1 MLNVGFPIHLVML
14 ASVMVSV
21 YGRVA
26 FDDWHCGSNDFTRQ
40 MSFESITEKCES
52 IMLTVNH
59 CCVVHDVC
67 YTHQLGQERC
77 DEEFCECNRKAA
89 LVRHDCSNLLEA
101 SCSLVQLFGFGAY
114 HNSANYTEPD
124 DLVKHMLRSDL
135 LRPHLAGVYQR
146 CRTVNATTSSCALQ
160 HNLCDDS
167 PIECAEAL
175 AGCLHDAA
183 SVDGS
188 EPCREAVEQVCSAAL
203 DEANN
208 WHNFFRNLRFLS
220 SNMLKVLIGVCLV
233 MLICFVVRQRNS
245 MKVDEKLLEYSPV

>member
-1 MLNVGFPIHLVML
+1 MKKSALAASHSLEEWLERKTDEMLNIGFPIYLVMLASVMVSGSFLLLILHSFVLKSSFSHSLQFQEMLNVGFPIHLVML

-26 FDDWHCGSNDFTRQ
+26 FDDWHCGSSDFTRQ

-146 CRTVNATTSSCALQ
+146 CRT
-160 HNLCDDS
+160 
-167 PIECAEAL
+167 
-175 AGCLHDAA
+175 
-183 SVDGS
+183 
-188 EPCREAVEQVCSAAL
+188 
-203 DEANN
+203 
-208 WHNFFRNLRFLS
+208 
-220 SNMLKVLIGVCLV
+220 KVLIGVCLV